1 MSQVPPPGLILASAS
16 RVRAQLLQGARVP
29 FTVQA
34 SQVDEDHIKHELAGQ
49 SADVIAARLAEEKA
63 RAIAGDHGEDLI
75 IGADQILECEGR
87 LFDKPKDRAGAETHL
102 RDLRGRMHRLVTAAA
117 VVRGPDLLWQTVAET
132 RLTMRDVSDEFIDAY
147 LDSVGDDALASVGAY
162 RLEDMG
168 AQLFS
173 KIDGDYFT
181 ILGLPL
187 LELLE
192 FLRGQKVLER

>member
-1 MSQVPPPGLILASAS
+1 MNDVPPGLILASAS
-16 RVRAQLLQGARVP
+16 RVRAQLLHGARVP
-29 FTVQA
+29 LTVEA
-34 SQVDEDHIKHELAGQ
+34 SRVDEDQIKDALAGQ
-49 SADVIAARLAEEKA
+49 GAAAIAASLAEEKA
-63 RAIAGDHGEDLI
+63 RAIAGDHANDLI

-87 LFDKPKDRAGAETHL
+87 LFDKPKDRADAAAHL
-102 RDLRGRMHRLVTAAA
+102 RDLRGRTHRLVTAAA
-117 VVRGPDLLWQTVAET
+117 VVQGTNLLWQTVVET

-192 FLRGQKVLER
+192 LLRGQGILVQ

>member
-1 MSQVPPPGLILASAS
+1 MSDVPRGLILASAS
-16 RVRAQLLQGARVP
+16 QGRARLLQGARVP
-29 FTVQA
+29 FTIQA
-34 SQVDEDHIKHELAGQ
+34 AHVDEDQIKAELAGEG
-49 SADVIAARLAEEKA
+49 ADAIAARLAEEKA
-63 RAIAGDHGEDLI
+63 RAIAGDHNDALI

-87 LFDKPKDRAGAETHL
+87 LFDKPKDRAAAENHL
-102 RDLRGRMHRLVTAAA
+102 RDLRGRNHRLVTAAA
-117 VVRGPDLLWQTVAET
+117 VVLGSDLLWQTVAET

-192 FLRGQKVLER
+192 LLRGQGILVQ